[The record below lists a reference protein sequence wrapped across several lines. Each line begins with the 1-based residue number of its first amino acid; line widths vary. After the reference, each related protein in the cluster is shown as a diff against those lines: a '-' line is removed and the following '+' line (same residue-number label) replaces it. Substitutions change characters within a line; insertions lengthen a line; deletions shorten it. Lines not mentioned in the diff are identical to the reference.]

1 MTDAASH
8 ALPPVPLHGLLFD
21 VAGASAQGPRK
32 ENQDAFD
39 VDAFVTRGVV
49 AVADGMGG
57 ERAGRLAADTALSA
71 LMQGAEIRS
80 LDSARYAVRAADE
93 AVARLAQQSPDE
105 RGGMGCALALMALSV
120 DRGGDV
126 GWIGAHVG
134 DVRILSR
141 SPDGTV
147 RLETRDH
154 TPAYARWEAGEI
166 ALDEIPDSPG
176 SNKLQRAVGR
186 GGEAEATWIPVRAG
200 WTYLLVSDG
209 VTKAMRLDELGH
221 AMALPSSESICQSIT
236 RKVEERGPDDNYTA
250 VAVRVLDG
258 GGGGGGGG
266 DATMPAPPPRQG
278 GVASVASH
286 QSSRSG
292 SPASAGGSAESP
304 DRVGSANS
312 PRNLFN
318 PPAETDLNGPRRP
331 SRSGG
336 IAPLLIALLALGL
349 AGYAAWAATQSSG
362 GGNDAALAAQVD
374 SLRNEVRSLRARAAV
389 GDTMGVGTDSL
400 AVAGAGAGAVTPA
413 PGAVAPPAAPPAAAQ
428 TTTGRTTTP
437 ATPTKQP

>member
-1 MTDAASH
+1 MTDAATAS

-32 ENQDAFD
+32 ENQDAYA
-39 VDAFVTRGVV
+39 VDAFATRGFV

-57 ERAGRLAADTALSA
+57 ERAGRLAADTALQTLAS
-71 LMQGAEIRS
+71 GAEIRS
-80 LDSARYAVRAADE
+80 LDAARYAVRAADE
-93 AVARLAQQSPDE
+93 AVARSAQQSPDE

-120 DRGGDV
+120 DRGGEL

-209 VTKAMRLDELGH
+209 VTKAMRLDELGQ

-258 GGGGGGGG
+258 GGGE
-266 DATMPAPPPRQG
+266 TMPAPSRRDATLAAPPPRSPS
-278 GVASVASH
+278 AS
-286 QSSRSG
+286 
-292 SPASAGGSAESP
+292 SAGAAAPVGSP

-318 PPAETDLNGPRRP
+318 PPPETDLNGPRRP
-331 SRSGG
+331 SKLGG
-336 IAPLLIALLALGL
+336 IALVLALLALALG
-349 AGYAAWAATQSSG
+349 AYAAWAAMQARG
-362 GGNDAALAAQVD
+362 GDPALAAQVD
-374 SLRNEVRSLRARAAV
+374 SLRNEVRTLRARAAV
-389 GDTMGVGTDSL
+389 PTDSL
-400 AVAGAGAGAVTPA
+400 GLGTDTVPVAAAPAGT
-413 PGAVAPPAAPPAAAQ
+413 VAPPAAPPAAGQ
-428 TTTGRTTTP
+428 TTTGTRP

>member
-1 MTDAASH
+1 
-8 ALPPVPLHGLLFD
+8 
-21 VAGASAQGPRK
+21 
-32 ENQDAFD
+32 
-39 VDAFVTRGVV
+39 
-49 AVADGMGG
+49 
-57 ERAGRLAADTALSA
+57 
-71 LMQGAEIRS
+71 
-80 LDSARYAVRAADE
+80 
-93 AVARLAQQSPDE
+93 
-105 RGGMGCALALMALSV
+105 MGCALALMALSV

-186 GGEAEATWIPVRAG
+186 GGEAEATWIPVRPG

-209 VTKAMRLDELGH
+209 VTKAMRLDELGQ

-258 GGGGGGGG
+258 GGG
-266 DATMPAPPPRQG
+266 DTMPAPPPRPPA
-278 GVASVASH
+278 VAAVAAH
-286 QSSRSG
+286 QSRSG
-292 SPASAGGSAESP
+292 ASANA
-304 DRVGSANS
+304 
-312 PRNLFN
+312 PRNVFN
-318 PPAETDLNGPRRP
+318 PPPETDLNGPRRP
-331 SRSGG
+331 SRAGG
-336 IAPLLIALLALGL
+336 IALLLAVL
-349 AGYAAWAATQSSG
+349 ALALAAYAAWAASQSRG
-362 GGNDAALAAQVD
+362 ADPALAAQVD
-374 SLRNEVRSLRARAAV
+374 SLRNEVRTLRARAAIGDSV
-389 GDTMGVGTDSL
+389 GVTATDSVP
-400 AVAGAGAGAVTPA
+400 VAGAA
-413 PGAVAPPAAPPAAAQ
+413 PGTVAPPPAPAATTTGQ
-428 TTTGRTTTP
+428 TTTGTRP